1 MRFHTSAVLLAF
13 LLLSCSATPKPD
25 PLEAKA
31 QAGDP
36 IAACQFAARQ
46 LHSCALEKQKWELT
60 GDSERPACMADPVG
74 KDAKLYLDHADVTQE
89 GAGYYMFELQ
99 RTSINISAI
108 GLLVSPAEDTIKIA
122 EEQQADCEALADY
135 LK

>member
-13 LLLSCSATPKPD
+13 LLLSCSTTPKPD

-36 IAACQFAARQ
+36 IAACQFAARE
-46 LHSCALEKQKWELT
+46 LHSCALEKQKGELN
-60 GDSERPACMADPVG
+60 GDSERPACMANPVG
-74 KDAKLYLDHADVTQE
+74 EDAKRYLDHADVEQE
-89 GAGYYMFELQ
+89 GAGYYMFQLQ
-99 RTSINISAI
+99 RTSINVSAI
-108 GLLVSPAEDTIKIA
+108 GLLVSPTEEAIKGT
-122 EEQQADCEALADY
+122 EELQADCAELADF